1 MFEKGNG
8 IDFYIDGCRY
18 LPDNVSVTKVVLR
31 IYNIN
36 FEEQFKPLSCAAD
49 VNSRCFNPSF
59 GFRKELRSST
69 HFDPT
74 CLAFISIETID
85 KASDQTRTVGY
96 GAIALFLDRFS
107 LEQPTKQS

>member
-1 MFEKGNG
+1 M
-8 IDFYIDGCRY
+8 DFYIDGCRH

-31 IYNIN
+31 VYDIN

-49 VNSRCFNPSF
+49 VNSTCYNPTFS
-59 GFRKELRSST
+59 FRKELRTST

-85 KASDQTRTVGY
+85 KASNQTRTVGY
-96 GAIALFLDRFS
+96 GAINLFLDRFS
-107 LEQPTKQS
+107 KEQPTKKS